1 MQSAYNTQV
10 MEKND
15 TRYDTFDFNVQ
26 FRKRTGILISETKYF
41 LNKSKSKWISV
52 GFSLERKY
60 EVVIKLG
67 GIKNNQH
74 VIFNEDQ
81 WISFLNNQG
90 IMLSFV
96 YSNKTGWQP
105 MHGNGFQIHF
115 VYMGDA
121 RIIKISQ
128 DGGNEVFLAG
138 ETISELSNLVNLV
151 KYRYDMLKFQ
161 EFSKYYNILVSGV
174 SSKSGDLMNNLYE
187 IISPSKNPNS
197 ANICCM
203 LELLNFYSDC
213 IIEDVESFACNE
225 FVNSCFGK

>member
-1 MQSAYNTQV
+1 MQATYNTQ

-15 TRYDTFDFNVQ
+15 TRYDTFDFNIQ
-26 FRKRTGILISETKYF
+26 FKKRTGILISETKYF

-60 EVVIKLG
+60 EVITTSYLG

-96 YSNKTGWQP
+96 YSNKTGWQV
-105 MHGNGFQIHF
+105 MRGNGFQIHF
-115 VYMGDA
+115 VYMGAA
-121 RIIKISQ
+121 RIVKISQ
-128 DGGNEVFLAG
+128 DGGNEVFLAA

-161 EFSKYYNILVSGV
+161 EFSKYYNILVSDV
-174 SSKSGDLMNNLYE
+174 SLKSGDMMNNLYE
-187 IISPSKNPNS
+187 IILP
-197 ANICCM
+197 
-203 LELLNFYSDC
+203 
-213 IIEDVESFACNE
+213 
-225 FVNSCFGK
+225 

>member
-1 MQSAYNTQV
+1 MQASCNTQI
-10 MEKND
+10 EKND
-15 TRYDTFDFNVQ
+15 TRYDTFDFNIQ

-96 YSNKTGWQP
+96 YSNKTGWQA
-105 MHGNGFQIHF
+105 MHGNGFEIHF

-128 DGGNEVFLAG
+128 DGGNEVFLAA

-151 KYRYDMLKFQ
+151 KYRYDMLNFE
-161 EFSKYYNILVSGV
+161 EFSKYYNILVSDV
-174 SSKSGDLMNNLYE
+174 SLKSGDMMNNLYE

-197 ANICCM
+197 ANVCCM

-213 IIEDVESFACNE
+213 ITEDVESFACN
-225 FVNSCFGK
+225 